1 MQSASTLQITAKIA
15 NLDKI
20 REFVECAAAGFQVPE
35 DAVFDLALAV
45 YEAAS
50 NIIEHGYRGVPGEIE
65 INVNHNGD
73 SLIISLRDRAPVF
86 DPTKLP
92 APDLSLP
99 LERRQIGGLGVFLMQ
114 ESVDQIRHK
123 PLPDGGNELLLI
135 KRAVVSI

>member
-15 NLDKI
+15 NLDMI

-35 DAVFDLALAV
+35 DAVFDVALAV

-65 INVNHNGD
+65 LEVNHNGD
-73 SLIISLRDRAPVF
+73 SLVISLRDRAPVF

-99 LERRQIGGLGVFLMQ
+99 LERRQIGGLGVFMMQ
-114 ESVDQIRHK
+114 ESVDQLRHK
-123 PLPDGGNELLLI
+123 PLPEGGNELVLV
-135 KRAVVSI
+135 KRGVVKT

>member
-1 MQSASTLQITAKIA
+1 MQSTSTLKITAKIA

-20 REFVECAAAGFQVPE
+20 RDFVECAAAGYQVPE
-35 DAVFDLALAV
+35 DAVFDVALAV

-50 NIIEHGYRGVPGEIE
+50 NIVEHGYRGVPGEIE
-65 INVNHNGD
+65 VKVNHNGD
-73 SLIISLRDRAPVF
+73 SLVISLRDRAPVF

-114 ESVDQIRHK
+114 ESVDQLDHK
-123 PLPDGGNELLLI
+123 PLPEGGNELVMI
-135 KRAVVSI
+135 KRAVVRI

>member
-20 REFVECAAAGFQVPE
+20 REFVECTAAGFQVPE
-35 DAVFDLALAV
+35 DAVFDVALAV

-65 INVNHNGD
+65 IEINHNGD
-73 SLIISLRDRAPVF
+73 SLVISLRDRAPVF
-86 DPTKLP
+86 DPTRLP

-99 LERRQIGGLGVFLMQ
+99 LERRQIGGLGVFMMQ
-114 ESVDQIRHK
+114 ESVDQLRHK
-123 PLPDGGNELLLI
+123 PLPEGGNELVLV
-135 KRAVVSI
+135 KRGVVKT